1 MNDFTLIQLWF
12 FYTLFEDY
20 FINQLVFRNF
30 AGRYDTPNHELYST
44 LMEEHENDFHNG
56 FLKQPQALVGPR
68 QPWHDIHSKVEGPI
82 AQDVFTNFYE
92 RWRKQCRNETR
103 LDPLDSKIFDLNC
116 LPRFTG

>member
-1 MNDFTLIQLWF
+1 MISR
-12 FYTLFEDY
+12 LFNYGFISLYEDY

-116 LPRFTG
+116 LPRLTG